1 MGVQKESAKA
11 SQSRGAERMRLA
23 TAIAICVVLIAVFAA
38 LLLDITS
45 KSLQT
50 ISKNPLSFEAVQ
62 ATLAYTFAFVF
73 LTLLLL
79 IFIAVALAF
88 AELR

>member
-1 MGVQKESAKA
+1 
-11 SQSRGAERMRLA
+11 MRLA
-23 TAIAICVVLIAVFAA
+23 IAISICVILIAVFAA

-45 KSLQT
+45 KSLQV
-50 ISKNPLSFEAVQ
+50 ISKNPLSLETVQ

-79 IFIAVALAF
+79 IMIGVALAF
-88 AELR
+88 AEVR